1 MVRVTLRMAKGKNIK
16 GSPEHNRMNAWG
28 YVKTVESIARSSL
41 CKLLTI
47 PPHKL
52 LLTYEDKN
60 YVLRTLLL
68 PLLPRCTTAAMN
80 AYKPMGKDWKKK
92 DIHSQ
97 QIEMPIMPIMQERKK
112 EKEKESYNEECSKS
126 IFCQLFFHLL
136 WTRILVWYLHHL
148 AEGSP
153 DWCLWQRK
161 SSARLAK
168 EFLCNETGTTLFWPG
183 VCMYASFR

>member
-52 LLTYEDKN
+52 LLTYEDRN

-92 DIHSQ
+92 IYTRNRLRCPLCPLCRKGKKKKKKNH
-97 QIEMPIMPIMQERKK
+97 IMKNVRRVYFANCSFTFYEHASLFDTCIIWRKDHLIDVCDRG
-112 EKEKESYNEECSKS
+112 NL
-126 IFCQLFFHLL
+126 QL
-136 WTRILVWYLHHL
+136 
-148 AEGSP
+148 G
-153 DWCLWQRK
+153 
-161 SSARLAK
+161 
-168 EFLCNETGTTLFWPG
+168 
-183 VCMYASFR
+183 